1 MWESIEHGSS
11 LREPARRAR
20 QEVGRDGDQRSEIRD
35 YPVGAAFSR
44 DSNNFYGFYDF
55 YDFYDFTNR
64 LLTTGFLFVVVH
76 AAQLLPVVPR
86 YRLAEKL
93 AVTRGHVCELDTY
106 TET

>member
-1 MWESIEHGSS
+1 MSF
-11 LREPARRAR
+11 
-20 QEVGRDGDQRSEIRD
+20 
-35 YPVGAAFSR
+35 GAWGMRCGLWNAAYR
-44 DSNNFYGFYDF
+44 G
-55 YDFYDFTNR
+55 

-76 AAQLLPVVPR
+76 AVQFFPVVPG